1 MFSIIINEGKPFRQI
16 VSRYT
21 YSDGLFFASGGQG
34 AFLKNRPL
42 DPRKTF
48 YKPSALPTIDE

>member
-1 MFSIIINEGKPFRQI
+1 MSIIFHEFSMFPEFTI
-16 VSRYT
+16 T
-21 YSDGLFFASGGQG
+21 FASGGQG

-48 YKPSALPTIDE
+48 Y

>member
-1 MFSIIINEGKPFRQI
+1 LINSLPVFPGRIFLPHKKKKFKIFPGR
-16 VSRYT
+16 
-21 YSDGLFFASGGQG
+21 LLASGGQG

-48 YKPSALPTIDE
+48 YLNITGV